1 MCCLFLDSPFYL
13 IILTLFSIFLV
24 LGLILSS
31 NFSYFFSFDSYFI
44 NFFFSLLFFPCFL
57 CIYFVLLYLVSWKIT
72 WFNFGHC
79 FLNKCIT
86 LNISSKYY
94 FRHIPQVFLC
104 SANFLLFI
112 QQTLIEHLLCSKDC
126 SNCWENNSEWSRR
139 TVLSLTGL
147 IVNSYFRWTKQK
159 MALSKEVKLN
169 KKIFFF

>member
-31 NFSYFFSFDSYFI
+31 NFSYFFSFVSYFI
-44 NFFFSLLFFPCFL
+44 NFFFSLLFSPCFL
-57 CIYFVLLYLVSWKIT
+57 CIYFILLYLVSWKIT

-86 LNISSKYY
+86 LNISSKHY
-94 FRHIPQVFLC
+94 FRHIPQVLLC

-112 QQTLIEHLLCSKDC
+112 QQTLIEHLLQTALLHSKDC

-147 IVNSYFRWTKQK
+147 TVNFF
-159 MALSKEVKLN
+159 LDGLN
-169 KKIFFF
+169 RKWPSLRR